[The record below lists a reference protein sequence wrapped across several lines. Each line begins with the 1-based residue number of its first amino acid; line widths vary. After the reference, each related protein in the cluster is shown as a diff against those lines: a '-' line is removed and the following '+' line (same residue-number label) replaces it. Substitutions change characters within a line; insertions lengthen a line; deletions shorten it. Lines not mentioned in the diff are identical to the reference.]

1 MNVLGIYYKHK
12 PGGFC
17 KRLYRSYEAFA
28 QAGHKVHYVST
39 EVLPV
44 RRKSIVP
51 HVIKLPFKD
60 ENSLLFW
67 FAFTLYAMFYVCY
80 LTRKLN
86 IATVFVMG
94 SYYAFVN
101 GLNKTL
107 NNTTLVTYVHA
118 SDTDYSRL
126 IERPSL
132 LIRLQAWYE
141 YISFSIS
148 DIILTINSTMKKDLQ
163 HRYLHS
169 RIEVL
174 PNNIELPEMSGSD
187 FRKEIRAEAGTFLI
201 ATSGVFTKGKNIDLL
216 IKAFFRAQLDNA
228 LLIIIG
234 DVSTRDLHEK
244 KKLERLVESLEPSEA
259 VIFTGWR
266 MDACDIVK
274 SADLFVLPSLSEGCP
289 LSLLEAL
296 GLGVPCLGSRIPEV
310 KEVLRYDEL
319 LFDPANEDELT
330 QKLSSCRD
338 QKTLILWRK
347 LCEERRAFY
356 AFEWD
361 TRFITTLREAGAV
374 A

>member
-17 KRLYRSYEAFA
+17 KRLYRSYEALA
-28 QAGHKVHYVST
+28 QAGHQVHYVST

-44 RRKSIVP
+44 RQKSIVP

-60 ENSLLFW
+60 ANSILFW
-67 FAFTLYAMFYVCY
+67 FVFTLYAMLYVCY
-80 LTRKLN
+80 LTKKLN

-101 GLNKTL
+101 GLNKML
-107 NNTTLVTYVHA
+107 NKAILVTYLHA
-118 SDTDYSRL
+118 RDTEYSRL
-126 IERPSL
+126 IGRRSL
-132 LIRLQAWYE
+132 LISFQAWYE

-148 DIILTINSTMKKDLQ
+148 DIILTINSKLKENLEN
-163 HRYLHS
+163 RYPHS
-169 RIEVL
+169 RIEIL

-187 FRKEIRAEAGTFLI
+187 FRKEIHAAAGTFLI

-228 LLIIIG
+228 LLIMIG
-234 DVSTRDLHEK
+234 DVSVRDLHEK
-244 KKLERLVESLEPSEA
+244 KKLERLVESLELSET

-289 LSLLEAL
+289 LALLEAL

-310 KEVLRYDEL
+310 REVLHYEEL
-319 LFDPANEDELT
+319 LFDPANEKELT
-330 QKLSSCRD
+330 HKLLSCKD
-338 QKTLILWRK
+338 QKTWALWQE
-347 LCEERRAFY
+347 LCEERRAVYTFD
-356 AFEWD
+356 WD
-361 TRFITTLREAGAV
+361 KRFLDSLRRARIGV
-374 A
+374 